1 MHQLQKKQ
9 LGPWCSFCPP
19 KTNKALY
26 VQDGWYGKFCCEV
39 HKQEM
44 LDYEKIGDD
53 LTEADYQ
60 TWVNL

>member
-1 MHQLQKKQ
+1 MRRLKKKQ

-19 KTNKALY
+19 KSTKAVY
-26 VQDGWYGKFCCEV
+26 VQDGWHGKFCCEN
-39 HKQEM
+39 HRQEM
-44 LDYEKIGDD
+44 ADYEKAEGE